1 MTEVME
7 YTALNY
13 EKLSDRAKAPK
24 RATPGSI
31 GLDLFTPIDIFIPA
45 KQQVLIPTDL
55 ILVPTQRY
63 YIRIA
68 SKSGLAFKYGLTMEG
83 GVVDP
88 DYRGNVGVL
97 LRNNSD
103 VGHTLEQG
111 EAMAQVIMER
121 AAMPEVVEMKIARD
135 TQRGHGGFGSTTG
148 EGPTCK

>member
-1 MTEVME
+1 ME

-24 RATPGSI
+24 RPTPGLI

-45 KQQVLIPTDL
+45 KQQVLVPADL
-55 ILVPTQRY
+55 ILVPTQGY

-68 SKSGLAFKYGLTMEG
+68 SKSGLAFKYGLTIEG

-103 VGHTLEQG
+103 VGHTLEHC
-111 EAMAQVIMER
+111 EAMAQVVREK
-121 AAMPEVVEMKIARD
+121 AAMP
-135 TQRGHGGFGSTTG
+135 
-148 EGPTCK
+148 

>member
-1 MTEVME
+1 ME
-7 YTALNY
+7 YTTLHY
-13 EKLSDRAKAPK
+13 EKLSDQAKAPT

-31 GLDLFTPIDIFIPA
+31 GLDLFTPTDIFIPP

-55 ILVPTQRY
+55 ILVPTQGY
-63 YIRIA
+63 YIHIA
-68 SKSGLAFKYGLTMEG
+68 SKSGLAFKYGLTVKG

-111 EAMAQVIMER
+111 EAIPQVIMER
-121 AAMPEVVEMKIARD
+121 AAMPEVVEIKIGRD
-135 TQRGHGGFGSTTG
+135 TQRGAGGFGSTTG
-148 EGPTCK
+148 

>member
-1 MTEVME
+1 ME
-7 YTALNY
+7 YTTLNY

-31 GLDLFTPIDIFIPA
+31 GLDLFTPTDMFIPA
-45 KQQVLIPTDL
+45 KEQVLIHTDL
-55 ILVPTQRY
+55 ILVPTPGH

-68 SKSGLAFKYGLTMEG
+68 SKSGLALKYGLTVKG

-103 VGHTLEQG
+103 EAHILEQG
-111 EAMAQVIMER
+111 EAIAQVIMEK
-121 AAMPEVVEMKIARD
+121 AAMPEVVEMKIAKD
-135 TQRGHGGFGSTTG
+135 TQRGTGGFGSTT
-148 EGPTCK
+148 E